1 MYTCYRYMQIKWYLH
16 ISIPPCSSQSPK
28 LPRKDWWKKLE
39 PLSSYFQHWSQELD
53 LPSTNVAVDEMI
65 VNFTGR
71 STHTIWLPGKP
82 IPVGYKVL
90 AICDSG
96 YTLNWLFT
104 SRVDSISCLE
114 KHPNLSPTGSVVLQ
128 LCRTLNPAKRHIVYM
143 DNPFSTVLLFR
154 KLRKMSIGAVG
165 TTRINSAELPDM
177 SKDKT
182 MTAWNSLTGCVA
194 TTPKASGREFLSGGD
209 VLCQRWE
216 DNNIV
221 RWLTTVH
228 YWNEYTLSES
238 RKPWTTSPNAA
249 LAWQAFGNQE
259 RKTLPIPK
267 VVNDYNHHMNSVDLA
282 DQRRA
287 GYTTH
292 IRACR
297 NWLCLF
303 YFLLDIWLVNSHILY
318 IHARA
323 AAAFNRK
330 LDAGEIEPHQILL
343 HELAQPYSADL
354 FRCQLVK
361 QLASTTAIGK
371 PKRYRVRWT
380 YNNKSSQL
388 YFSIQV

>member
-1 MYTCYRYMQIKWYLH
+1 
-16 ISIPPCSSQSPK
+16 
-28 LPRKDWWKKLE
+28 
-39 PLSSYFQHWSQELD
+39 
-53 LPSTNVAVDEMI
+53 MI

-238 RKPWTTSPNAA
+238 RKP
-249 LAWQAFGNQE
+249 
-259 RKTLPIPK
+259 
-267 VVNDYNHHMNSVDLA
+267 
-282 DQRRA
+282 
-287 GYTTH
+287 
-292 IRACR
+292 
-297 NWLCLF
+297 
-303 YFLLDIWLVNSHILY
+303 
-318 IHARA
+318 
-323 AAAFNRK
+323 
-330 LDAGEIEPHQILL
+330 
-343 HELAQPYSADL
+343 
-354 FRCQLVK
+354 
-361 QLASTTAIGK
+361 
-371 PKRYRVRWT
+371 
-380 YNNKSSQL
+380 
-388 YFSIQV
+388 

>member
-1 MYTCYRYMQIKWYLH
+1 M
-16 ISIPPCSSQSPK
+16 
-28 LPRKDWWKKLE
+28 E
-39 PLSSYFQHWSQELD
+39 PLSSYFQHRCQELY
-53 LPSTNVAVDEMI
+53 LPSTNVAVDEMM
-65 VNFTGR
+65 VNITGR
-71 STHTIWLPGKP
+71 STHTIRLPGKP

-96 YTLNWLFT
+96 YILNWLFT
-104 SRVDSISCLE
+104 SRVDSIACLE
-114 KHPNLSPTGSVVLQ
+114 KHPNLAPTGSAVLQ

-143 DNPFSTVLLFR
+143 DNAFSTVPLFCELQ
-154 KLRKMSIGAVG
+154 KISIGAVG

-177 SKDKT
+177 LKDKT

-194 TTPKASGREFLSGGD
+194 TTSKASGREFLSGKD
-209 VLCQRWE
+209 VLCLRWE

-221 RWLTTVH
+221 RLLTTVH
-228 YWNEYTLSES
+228 YWNEYTLSER
-238 RKPWTTSPNAA
+238 RKPRTTSTNAA
-249 LAWQAFGNQE
+249 LARKVFGNQE

-303 YFLLDIWLVNSHILY
+303 YFLLDISLVNSHILY
-318 IHARA
+318 VHAR

-330 LDAGEIEPHQILL
+330 LDGGEIEL
-343 HELAQPYSADL
+343 D
-354 FRCQLVK
+354 
-361 QLASTTAIGK
+361 
-371 PKRYRVRWT
+371 
-380 YNNKSSQL
+380 
-388 YFSIQV
+388 